1 MKIEKYIVISS
12 YVSHETKTA
21 VSVSPVFFTAIEAL
35 LWFKKVKADASP
47 YSSEKSYS
55 FYEVCNWS
63 SIDSTQMYNKSE
75 FDMEYLAKKEAEE
88 LFAPKSTPA
97 PSLDPLPETL

>member
-1 MKIEKYIVISS
+1 MKKEKYIIISS

-21 VSVSPVFFTAIEAL
+21 VTTSPVFYTAIEAL

-55 FYEVCNWS
+55 FYEICNWVN
-63 SIDSTQMYNKSE
+63 IDSTMLYSKSE
-75 FDMEYLAKKEAEE
+75 YEMELIAKQESAD
-88 LFAPKSTPA
+88 LFAPVEVA
-97 PSLDPLPETL
+97 PIV